1 MVLSFSI
8 RTGSAGVPS
17 AHLAPMLQG
26 NRFGPNRC
34 LKYLIAC
41 VVWNSDMPTIER
53 GRIDSD
59 LGRNKLCLC
68 NRSVVITAI
77 QPQRVLVSA
86 PIPYVKI
93 VMWHGNLGETK
104 ARQGAGPLSQLLLLL
119 ALGIGLIT
127 LLVCTLGVLLS
138 SP

>member
-8 RTGSAGVPS
+8 RIDSAGVPS
-17 AHLAPMLQG
+17 AHLAPAMLLG
-26 NRFGPNRC
+26 DRFGSNRC

-41 VVWNSDMPTIER
+41 VIQNSDVPTIEQ
-53 GRIDSD
+53 GSIDSD

-68 NRSVVITAI
+68 NRAVVVTAI

-93 VMWHGNLGETK
+93 VMWHGNLREKQRPGK
-104 ARQGAGPLSQLLLLL
+104 
-119 ALGIGLIT
+119 
-127 LLVCTLGVLLS
+127 
-138 SP
+138 